1 MDKKYISVLT
11 LNQYIKAKLSDD
23 GSLQSIYIK
32 GEISNY
38 RPHQSGHIYFT
49 LKDENSRIQAVM
61 FSSHARNLDFRIEN
75 GMQVLI
81 EGYVSVYETTG
92 QYQLYIRSMEQD
104 GIGQLFLKYEKLK
117 NKLSNEGLFD
127 EKYKKTI
134 PAFPKTI
141 AVLSAKGGAALRDVC
156 RTIQLR
162 FPFVRVI
169 VFPIPVQGV
178 NAYKEIVYTLNKID
192 SIGFDC
198 IILARG
204 GGSIEDLWNFN
215 EEELARCIFDLKTPL
230 ISGVGH
236 ETDFTICDFVADH
249 RAATPTAAAIKA
261 TPDQNELKKYNDYL
275 CKQLVNRYDKYIQ
288 FKTYCLES
296 LKKSYMMSN
305 PEHLYANEI
314 LRLTQCQNQLS
325 QYMKMFYLKEHNN
338 LYNKTDSLHK
348 IYQSYLNQKKSNFNN
363 IITRIDDLSPLK
375 IMSRGYSLVKKDG
388 KIVKSTNHLQTGD
401 FVEIMF
407 EDGKKD
413 AQIK

>member
-1 MDKKYISVLT
+1 MERKYISVLT

-49 LKDENSRIQAVM
+49 LKDEKSRIQAVM
-61 FSSHARNLDFRIEN
+61 FSSNARNLDFKIEN

-117 NKLSNEGLFD
+117 NKLLNEGLFD
-127 EKYKKTI
+127 QQYKKTI
-134 PAFPKTI
+134 PEFPKAI

-169 VFPIPVQGV
+169 VFPIPVQGE
-178 NAYKEIVYTLNKID
+178 NAYKEIIYTLKKVD
-192 SIGFDC
+192 SIGFDT

-230 ISGVGH
+230 INGVGH
-236 ETDFTICDFVADH
+236 ETDFTICDFVADY

-261 TPDQNELKKYNDYL
+261 TPDQHELKRHNDFLYH
-275 CKQLVNRYDKYIQ
+275 QLISHYEKYIH
-288 FKTYCLES
+288 FKKFHLES
-296 LKKSYMMSN
+296 LKKSYIISN
-305 PEHLYANEI
+305 PEYLYANEI
-314 LRLTQCQNQLS
+314 LRLNQSQNKLS
-325 QYMKMFYLKEHNN
+325 QFMKMFYIQEHNN
-338 LYNKTDSLHK
+338 LDNKTQLLNK
-348 IYQSYLNQKKSNFNN
+348 VYQNYFNN
-363 IITRIDDLSPLK
+363 SKNNFYTMMTRLDDLSPLK
-375 IMSRGYSLVKKDG
+375 IMGRGYSLVKKDG
-388 KIVKSTNHLQTGD
+388 IIIKSTNQLHSGD
-401 FVEIMF
+401 SIEIMF